1 MDIVQILSFVIG
13 VLLFVSVLF
22 LIVTGRLKERYSIL
36 WLVSSLSIVFL
47 SVSRALLERVSY
59 MLGIY
64 YPPSLLFLA
73 GVFFLL
79 IINISFSVTISRLS
93 SKVDA
98 LAQEVAFLKGK
109 IEERG

>member
-36 WLVSSLSIVFL
+36 WLISSLSIVFL

-79 IINISFSVTISRLS
+79 IINISFSLTISRLS

-98 LAQEVAFLKGK
+98 LAQEVALLKGK